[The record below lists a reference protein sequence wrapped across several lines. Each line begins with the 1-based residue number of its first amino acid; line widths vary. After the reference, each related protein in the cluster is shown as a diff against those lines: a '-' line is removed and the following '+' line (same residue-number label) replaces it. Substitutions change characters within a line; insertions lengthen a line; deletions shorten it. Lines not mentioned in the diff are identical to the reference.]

1 MVFFLVLSLMQ
12 QMEIAAQRSRANFF
26 MDKFILILIR
36 CSGRSF
42 SIRFRIECL
51 NLKLYNSRPMAIAKS
66 SRKYLRFFRIIAI
79 NIFVSFML
87 VETVLH
93 IFPTELTDYQSN
105 ITYVSDK
112 YLGYIPEPNQDA
124 PFNIKCLRVPH
135 LLTNSDGMRGGE
147 WSNEGSPKIALLGDS
162 YLLGYTINE
171 KFHIANLLKAAT
183 KGEIWNTGVS
193 GYGTYQEL
201 LIWRK
206 LIRDRKPDI
215 TVLFVYLEND
225 IRDNQFALC
234 RAEGQIYSP
243 SCEVKEGKIVER
255 TDFEVREKQSAL
267 KAWIKANCYTSR
279 LINNLA
285 KMSTKKKEHGNFFEK
300 ESFAYN
306 VYRPGFSQ
314 NWEDGWHITEWA
326 LNELKK
332 ECDSVGSKLL
342 IVNVPG
348 VIQLA
353 YDLKAE
359 LKSQIGTDSMP
370 SGFQLDYPIRR
381 LQTIA
386 DSADIQMCD
395 MQPEFLR
402 YRDLH
407 KLQNPLFGWCFD
419 GHWNPIGHQ
428 LAADLVYNE
437 LLGIGWLEGSDNRE
451 TPKPVDV
458 LGEELFKKLY
468 NCETVELE

>member
-1 MVFFLVLSLMQ
+1 M
-12 QMEIAAQRSRANFF
+12 
-26 MDKFILILIR
+26 R
-36 CSGRSF
+36 CSVRIF
-42 SIRFRIECL
+42 SIRFRVECL
-51 NLKLYNSRPMAIAKS
+51 NLELYNSRPMASDKS
-66 SRKYLRFFRIIAI
+66 NRRYLRFFRIVAI
-79 NIFVSFML
+79 NIFVSFIL

-93 IFPTELTDYQSN
+93 IFPTKLTDYSSN

-124 PFNIKCLRVPH
+124 PFKIKCLRVPH
-135 LLTNSDGMRGGE
+135 VLTNSQGMRGGE
-147 WSNEGSPKIALLGDS
+147 WSNDGSPKIALLGDS
-162 YLLGYTINE
+162 YLLGYTISE
-171 KFHIANLLKAAT
+171 RFHLANLLKASI
-183 KGEIWNTGVS
+183 KGEVWNTGVS

-215 TVLFVYLEND
+215 AVVFVYLEND
-225 IRDNQFALC
+225 IRDNQYVLC

-243 SCEVKEGKIVER
+243 ACEVKEQKIIER
-255 TDFEVREKQSAL
+255 NDFVVREKPSAF
-267 KAWIKANCYTSR
+267 KAWIKTNCYTSR
-279 LINNLA
+279 LINNLI
-285 KMSTKKKEHGNFFEK
+285 KLWDEKTEPVNFFDK

-306 VYRPGFSQ
+306 VYRPGLSQ
-314 NWEDGWHITEWA
+314 NWEDGWQITEWA

-332 ECDSVGSKLL
+332 ECDAVGSKLL

-359 LKSQIGTDSMP
+359 LKSQIGTDSLP
-370 SGFQLDYPIRR
+370 AGFQLDYPIRR

-395 MQPEFLR
+395 MQSEFRR
-402 YRDLH
+402 YRDLY
-407 KLQNPLFGWCFD
+407 KLQNPLFGWCCD

-437 LLGIGWLEGSDNRE
+437 LLGIGWLEGSDYRE

-458 LGEELFKKLY
+458 LGEELFKKIY